1 MNFFFSFQEENVV
14 SYVGT
19 LKKLSADFQSYW
31 VDEKITKYISRGRG
45 KVFFTLL
52 EE

>member
-31 VDEKITKYISRGRG
+31 VDEKNHKIY
-45 KVFFTLL
+45 
-52 EE
+52 